1 MLLLLLSSLTS
12 VLFMLVL
19 LPRAAGFVQAAA
31 AAAEEKEDDEEEQS
45 SSGAGLGW
53 PAPQRLERERPFVP
67 HAAWCSSRTHPTW
80 RVTARASHAHFSF
93 VPGYKL
99 RAGGGTV
106 HAAHQHGGVWC
117 GGVAHAQELTDLPAS
132 TGRTLPVGNND
143 GLQNERIARAQQI
156 HSLAGAPRPRLRHA
170 AVPHSAHTR
179 WRDPGWITAAHSM
192 AAVGPSVVLSARKY
206 VCRGGGEEKKRKK
219 TRPPPPLLPSFD
231 HTNQPNT
238 ASVWAIG
245 GSSLGKQI

>member
-1 MLLLLLSSLTS
+1 MVKDS
-12 VLFMLVL
+12 VGRRRSGWRERVRLFRMQ
-19 LPRAAGFVQAAA
+19 RGAAAG
-31 AAAEEKEDDEEEQS
+31 
-45 SSGAGLGW
+45 
-53 PAPQRLERERPFVP
+53 
-67 HAAWCSSRTHPTW
+67 HPTW

-206 VCRGGGEEKKRKK
+206 VCRGGGGKKRKK
-219 TRPPPPLLPSFD
+219 KNKTAAAAPAIFRS
-231 HTNQPNT
+231 HQPT
-238 ASVWAIG
+238 KH
-245 GSSLGKQI
+245 SLCLGDRRKQPR